1 MINYRLFYND
11 IYYYVF
17 YYIMIV
23 IYILVI
29 VNNNKYIGNRYNL
42 LILKIYEVLI

>member
-1 MINYRLFYND
+1 MINYRLFYNN

-23 IYILVI
+23 IYILFI
-29 VNNNKYIGNRYNL
+29 VNMVLWGICMYVEID
-42 LILKIYEVLI
+42 IIY

>member
-1 MINYRLFYND
+1 MINYYLFYND

-29 VNNNKYIGNRYNL
+29 VNMVLWGICMYVEMDI
-42 LILKIYEVLI
+42 IY